1 MRILALIGAVHPFGS
16 ERGNLEVL
24 SALKSRG
31 AKVLVVVHNAD
42 YAFEMRDYARAR
54 GFEIVEAPMISLP
67 RWYSR
72 VRPLIDLPIG
82 IVRGSLAFLRI
93 HRDFRPTHIH
103 ACQQMFVLNFL
114 LGLML
119 VRTPMV
125 YRSGDA
131 PLLHNRTWRMVWAYV
146 ARRAA
151 RMGVVSRFIAAKA
164 VAAGVEEDKITVIYS
179 RPPQRP
185 ASVASAK
192 KTSTF
197 DIAFV
202 GQVIEGKGVG
212 VLVEAFQRVLPD
224 YPKARLFIAGRIWED
239 WVGETWGKELRDTT
253 MADPALAGKIH
264 FMGFTEKVPDL
275 LATSRIF
282 CAPTLTEE
290 PMGNVVMEAK
300 AAGLASIIFRSGGF
314 PEVIEHGK
322 TGYVC
327 EAKTADALEAALR
340 FYMENPAEADRQG
353 KAAKASLKDYGV
365 DEFAERWEQIYEEAS
380 R

>member
-1 MRILALIGAVHPFGS
+1 MIAADMRILALIGAVHPFGS

-24 SALKSRG
+24 SALKAKG
-31 AKVLVVVHNAD
+31 AEVLVVVNNAD

-54 GFEIVEAPMISLP
+54 GFEIAEAPMISLP
-67 RWYSR
+67 RWYSN
-72 VRPLIDLPIG
+72 VRPMIDLPLG
-82 IVRGSLAFLRI
+82 IVRASLAFLKI
-93 HRDFRPTHIH
+93 HRAFRPTHIH
-103 ACQQMFVLNFL
+103 ACQQLFVLNFL

-125 YRSGDA
+125 YRSG
-131 PLLHNRTWRMVWAYV
+131 

-179 RPPQRP
+179 RPPERAP
-185 ASVASAK
+185 LATPMK
-192 KTSTF
+192 KTTTF

-212 VLVEAFQRVLPD
+212 VLVEAFKRVIPD
-224 YPKARLFIAGRIWED
+224 FPKARLFIAGRIWED
-239 WVGETWGKELRDTT
+239 WAGETWGKDLRDTT

-264 FMGFTEKVPDL
+264 FLGFTEKVPEL

-300 AAGLASIIFRSGGF
+300 AASLASIIFRSGGF

-322 TGYVC
+322 TGFVC
-327 EAKTADALEAALR
+327 EEKTADALEAALR
-340 FYMENPAEADRQG
+340 FYLQNPAEADRQG

-365 DEFAERWEQIYEEAS
+365 DEFAERWERIYSEAA